1 MTHFDTPEDAYYGFF
16 EADRAKDAAAWA
28 GVMRYPHVRVAAAG
42 GTDYFETSRDYA
54 DAADWTEREATGW
67 VRTRGR
73 QPTRLHESSDRVHL
87 VGGWTRYNAADAP
100 ILWNRVTYIV
110 TRPAGLHGSTSPP
123 TWEPEHFHTRQ
134 RSGKT
139 PPAEGLHGS
148 TPPPMEGTATL
159 PHASAVGDASPAE
172 GSWGIQ
178 ARFALGAYDGRDDE
192 AAAESAA
199 RSAIAQVRRY
209 YDAVDANDGGVC
221 AALCRFPMME
231 VGVGEVA
238 RIEDGDQLARRV
250 RRERDRITDFE
261 IGAAQSGAD
270 GVIVALTAEY
280 ASGGREQS
288 ILVVGRG
295 ADTWRIAG
303 ISRIRTQA

>member
-110 TRPAGLHGSTSPP
+110 TRPAGLHGST
-123 TWEPEHFHTRQ
+123 
-134 RSGKT
+134 
-139 PPAEGLHGS
+139 
-148 TPPPMEGTATL
+148 PPPMEGTATL
-159 PHASAVGDASPAE
+159 PHASAVGEASPAE

>member
-110 TRPAGLHGSTSPP
+110 TRPAGSHGSTSPP
-123 TWEPEHFHTRQ
+123 TWETR
-134 RSGKT
+134 
-139 PPAEGLHGS
+139 
-148 TPPPMEGTATL
+148 TL
-159 PHASAVGDASPAE
+159 PYASAVGDASPAE